1 MTDTGLTA
9 LTLRL
14 AQLSRELDAAQRD
27 LAQAEIDVVRSKHR
41 ADLAE
46 AKAFVDTDGSVE
58 IRKRKAFLD
67 SEQHRLDAEVADAGV
82 KAARSRMATLR
93 SQVEI
98 GRTLVSSARA
108 EMQNFSG
115 AA

>member
-1 MTDTGLTA
+1 MSDTGLTA

-14 AQLSRELDAAQRD
+14 AQLSRELDSCQRD
-27 LAQAEIDVVRSKHR
+27 LQQAEENAVRSKHR

-46 AKAFVDTDGSVE
+46 AKAYLVAEGPVSARERIALVE
-58 IRKRKAFLD
+58 T
-67 SEQHRLDAEVADAGV
+67 EEWQLDAEVSEAAV
-82 KAARSRMATLR
+82 KACRSRMATLR

-108 EMQNFSG
+108 EMQNFGG